1 MIRGMTWRRGRRVPA
16 SRGGRRDTRFVALG
30 TVTYRGRER
39 EVIGLS
45 YGPPGPLT
53 RRRAR
58 LTASSFAS
66 PCLVLDDG
74 VAVAA
79 SDPHIRATDHS
90 TAWVVAKAPGA
101 PYTLAD
107 GSGAGEWLEVP
118 HTVTVVVRYL
128 ADGPRELIIARW
140 QDGNEIRVG
149 VFAGADLTID
159 RKTGLTAGC
168 LRRKHPIEHLGTG
181 NSRVLW
187 WWERDVRWGR
197 CANCGARERTIT
209 WSRRPRQRRRS

>member
-1 MIRGMTWRRGRRVPA
+1 M
-16 SRGGRRDTRFVALG
+16 
-30 TVTYRGRER
+30 
-39 EVIGLS
+39 
-45 YGPPGPLT
+45 
-53 RRRAR
+53 
-58 LTASSFAS
+58 
-66 PCLVLDDG
+66 LDDG

-90 TAWVVAKAPGA
+90 TAWVVAKGPGA

-107 GSGAGEWLEVP
+107 GSGAGEWLDVP

-128 ADGPRELIIARW
+128 ADGPRELVIARL

-168 LRRKHPIEHLGTG
+168 LRREHPIEHSAPETAASCGGGSGMPGGDAARTAAPGSERSRGPGDLFGTAIVIG
-181 NSRVLW
+181 PTP
-187 WWERDVRWGR
+187 
-197 CANCGARERTIT
+197 ARGSPSDADCLEL
-209 WSRRPRQRRRS
+209 PRHNDGLTC